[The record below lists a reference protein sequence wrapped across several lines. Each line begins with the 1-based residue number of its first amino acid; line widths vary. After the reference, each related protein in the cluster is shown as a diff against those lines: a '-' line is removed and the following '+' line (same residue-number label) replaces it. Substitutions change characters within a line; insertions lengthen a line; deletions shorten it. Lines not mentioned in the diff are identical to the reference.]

1 MALLWSLM
9 LVTIVT
15 PPIRG
20 QYSGH
25 VIFSDKS
32 EARNSKIVREASC
45 SLIVNGLYL
54 SSYKV
59 GVTNFLNIIHELLR
73 YLASTITY
81 YILLGDRAWTSN

>member
-1 MALLWSLM
+1 M

-25 VIFSDKS
+25 VIFSDES
-32 EARNSKIVREASC
+32 EAHSSDIVPEASC
-45 SLIVNGLYL
+45 NLIVNGEYL

-59 GVTNFLNIIHELLR
+59 RVANILNMILQRALLQ
-73 YLASTITY
+73 
-81 YILLGDRAWTSN
+81 GDRAWTSN